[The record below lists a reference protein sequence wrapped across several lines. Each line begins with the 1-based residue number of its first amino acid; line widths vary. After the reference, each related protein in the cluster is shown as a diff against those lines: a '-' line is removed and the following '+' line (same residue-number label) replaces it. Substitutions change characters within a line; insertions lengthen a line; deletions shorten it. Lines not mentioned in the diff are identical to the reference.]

1 MVEGSACPAAD
12 CTSSKLAP
20 LSGAVVKNVAR
31 IECAEYPRSSP
42 TYQESKVLSSLTE
55 QELPAYDLPD
65 KASRGIRKMRHH
77 SEQAPVEQAV
87 RLLAVTR

>member
-1 MVEGSACPAAD
+1 MCP
-12 CTSSKLAP
+12 
-20 LSGAVVKNVAR
+20 G
-31 IECAEYPRSSP
+31 RSV
-42 TYQESKVLSSLTE
+42 YESRVDRFSLTE